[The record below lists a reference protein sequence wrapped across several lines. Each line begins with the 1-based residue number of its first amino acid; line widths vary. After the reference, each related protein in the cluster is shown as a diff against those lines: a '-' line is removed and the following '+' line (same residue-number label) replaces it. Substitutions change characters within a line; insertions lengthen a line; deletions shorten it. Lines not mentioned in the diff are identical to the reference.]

1 MNKQQKEVDK
11 WMKSQNWPYWTQHE
25 IMVRLMEETGE
36 LARLVNHIWG
46 PKKKKSTE
54 AVQNVEDEVGDILYT
69 LICFANA
76 NNIDLDQ
83 AIKKSLDKVMKRDK
97 DRFS

>member
-1 MNKQQKEVDK
+1 MNKQQKELDK
-11 WMKSQNWPYWTQHE
+11 WMKSQKWQYWTQHE

-54 AVQNVEDEVGDILYT
+54 DEQELEEEIGDIIYT
-69 LICFANA
+69 LICFANS
-76 NNIDLDQ
+76 NGIDLDK
-83 AIKKSLDKVMKRDK
+83 AIEKSLAKVVKRDK
-97 DRFS
+97 NRF

>member
-1 MNKQQKEVDK
+1 MNKHQKKLDA

-46 PKKKKSTE
+46 PKKKKSGE
-54 AVQNVEDEVGDILYT
+54 AEQDLELEIGDIVYT
-69 LICFANA
+69 LICFANS

-83 AIKKSLDKVMKRDK
+83 AIEKSLAKVMKRDK
-97 DRFS
+97 ERFN